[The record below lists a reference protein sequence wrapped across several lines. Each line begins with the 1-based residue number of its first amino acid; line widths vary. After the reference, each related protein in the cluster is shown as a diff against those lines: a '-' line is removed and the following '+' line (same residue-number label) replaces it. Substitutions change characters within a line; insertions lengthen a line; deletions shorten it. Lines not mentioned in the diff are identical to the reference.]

1 MDYSVVLD
9 STKVV
14 RNFLELAQPLQV
26 KYGYIRGVAKE
37 NSYITYRNVS
47 SSIRAGIGNQFISE
61 RVNYVVTVQTR
72 TAEQNLIYSAM
83 IKYATSETNVLF
95 ISDDLRRDTLVEN
108 GWINTIILN
117 VFNSVDAVKL
127 IYTRQEV
134 TKILQ
139 TIADRYV
146 LITSLYKVPFSES
159 IIDKLIIPE
168 LEDRL
173 YSLEEVQSL
182 KQEYLD
188 RFILTIT
195 EY

>member
-1 MDYSVVLD
+1 VDYSALLD
-9 STKVV
+9 TTKTM
-14 RNFLELAQPLQV
+14 RSFLELAQPLDV

-47 SSIRAGIGNQFISE
+47 SSIRRGIGNQYISE
-61 RVNYVVTVQTR
+61 RVNYVITVQTK

-95 ISDDLRRDTLVEN
+95 ISEDLRRDTLVEN
-108 GWINTIILN
+108 GWINTIIVN
-117 VFNSVDAVKL
+117 VFNNEDVVKL
-127 IYTRQEV
+127 IYTKADA
-134 TKILQ
+134 TALLQ
-139 TIADRYV
+139 AIADRYV
-146 LITSLYKVPFSES
+146 MITSLYKDPFSES
-159 IIDKLIIPE
+159 DIDKFTIPE
-168 LEDRL
+168 LEDRF
-173 YSLEEVQSL
+173 YSLSEVQSL

>member
-1 MDYSVVLD
+1 MDYSALLD
-9 STKVV
+9 TTKTM
-14 RNFLELAQPLQV
+14 RSFLELAQPLDV

-47 SSIRAGIGNQFISE
+47 SSIRRGIGNQYISE
-61 RVNYVVTVQTR
+61 RVNYVITVQTK

-95 ISDDLRRDTLVEN
+95 ISEDLRRDTLVEN
-108 GWINTIILN
+108 GWINTIIVN
-117 VFNSVDAVKL
+117 VFNNEDVVKL
-127 IYTRQEV
+127 IYKKADATAL
-134 TKILQ
+134 LQ
-139 TIADRYV
+139 AIADRYV
-146 LITSLYKVPFSES
+146 MITSLYKDPFSES
-159 IIDKLIIPE
+159 DIDKFTIPE
-168 LEDRL
+168 LEDRF
-173 YSLEEVQSL
+173 YSLSEVQSL

>member
-9 STKVV
+9 SVKTM
-14 RNFLELAQPLQV
+14 RNLLELAQPLEV

-37 NSYITYRNVS
+37 NSYVTFRNVS
-47 SSIRAGIGNQFISE
+47 STIRRGIGNQYISE
-61 RVNYVVTVQTR
+61 RVTYVVTVQTK

-83 IKYATSETNVLF
+83 IKYATSETNVIF
-95 ISDDLRRDTLVEN
+95 ISEDLRRDTLVEN
-108 GWINTIILN
+108 GWINSIILS
-117 VFNSVDAVKL
+117 VFNSADVVRT
-127 IYTRQEV
+127 IYTKEEV
-134 TKILQ
+134 TELLQ

-146 LITSLYKVPFSES
+146 MVTSVYKDPFDES
-159 IIDKLIIPE
+159 IIDKFVVPE

-173 YSLEEVQSL
+173 YHLSEVLQL

-188 RFILTIT
+188 RLVLTIT

>member
-1 MDYSVVLD
+1 MDYSALLD
-9 STKVV
+9 TTKTM
-14 RNFLELAQPLQV
+14 RSFLELAQPLDV

-47 SSIRAGIGNQFISE
+47 SSIRRGIGNQYISE
-61 RVNYVVTVQTR
+61 RVNYVITVQTK

-95 ISDDLRRDTLVEN
+95 ISEDLRRDTLVEN
-108 GWINTIILN
+108 GWINTIIVN
-117 VFNSVDAVKL
+117 VFNSSFAVKP
-127 IYTRQEV
+127 IYTKAEA
-134 TKILQ
+134 TALLQ
-139 TIADRYV
+139 AIADRYV
-146 LITSLYKVPFSES
+146 MVTSLYKDPISES
-159 IIDKLIIPE
+159 VIDKFTVPE

-173 YSLEEVQSL
+173 YMLAEVQQL

-188 RFILTIT
+188 RLVLTIT

>member
-1 MDYSVVLD
+1 MDYSALLD
-9 STKVV
+9 TTKTM
-14 RNFLELAQPLQV
+14 RSFLELAQPLDV

-47 SSIRAGIGNQFISE
+47 SSIRRGIGNQYISE
-61 RVNYVVTVQTR
+61 RVNYVITVQTK

-95 ISDDLRRDTLVEN
+95 ISEDLRRDTLVEN
-108 GWINTIILN
+108 GWINTIIVN
-117 VFNSVDAVKL
+117 VFNNEDVVKL
-127 IYTRQEV
+127 IYTKADA
-134 TKILQ
+134 TALLQ
-139 TIADRYV
+139 AIADRYV
-146 LITSLYKVPFSES
+146 MITSLYKDPFSES
-159 IIDKLIIPE
+159 DIDKFTIPE
-168 LEDRL
+168 LEDRF
-173 YSLEEVQSL
+173 YSLSEVQSL

>member
-47 SSIRAGIGNQFISE
+47 SSIRTGIGNQFISE

-95 ISDDLRRDTLVEN
+95 VSDDLRRDTLVEN

-146 LITSLYKVPFSES
+146 LITSLYKDPFSES

-173 YSLEEVQSL
+173 YPLEEVQSL
-182 KQEYLD
+182 KREYLD